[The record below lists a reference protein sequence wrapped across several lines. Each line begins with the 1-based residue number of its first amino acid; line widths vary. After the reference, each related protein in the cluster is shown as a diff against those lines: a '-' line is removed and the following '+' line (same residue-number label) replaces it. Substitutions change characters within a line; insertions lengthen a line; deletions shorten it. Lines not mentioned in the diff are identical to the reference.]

1 MKEIKEIDR
10 KFKESR
16 DIEDEMEF
24 DSDHL
29 EKLIE
34 SELRDLKS
42 YRSKKHNTT
51 KALPKKS
58 NKNVQNNSKQY
69 SPSSTDHSKDSK
81 K

>member
-1 MKEIKEIDR
+1 
-10 KFKESR
+10 
-16 DIEDEMEF
+16 MEF
-24 DSDHL
+24 QYDSDHL

-58 NKNVQNNSKQY
+58 NKKLPSNNKLY
-69 SPSSTDHSKDSK
+69 SPHNTDLSKESK